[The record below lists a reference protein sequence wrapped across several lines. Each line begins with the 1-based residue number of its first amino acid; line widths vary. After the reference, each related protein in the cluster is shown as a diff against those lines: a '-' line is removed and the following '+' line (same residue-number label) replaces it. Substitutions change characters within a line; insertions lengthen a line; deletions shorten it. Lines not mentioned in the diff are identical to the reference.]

1 MKFSTVLRSLLKEAS
16 RFEVLMDKFVKPQK
30 GSDKKPLLRKEDLF
44 RLIDADPTT
53 RKNDVDL
60 SDYQISKED
69 MNRVK
74 VGQYTPWLIK
84 NYLRPK
90 TETQFGDYGYQ
101 REVEQMKDRFMED
114 LYKVTDDLLKF
125 ERFKSRLAPELRDIN
140 KLTIEQLADA
150 VGRFSLEKTKA
161 SKEEKK
167 EASKSYIHPG
177 ADIIY
182 RGDEWTVAKISE
194 KGDLGRNAACFYG
207 GNMLKSGVGETNWCT
222 SAPGLEWFNRYI
234 NKGPL
239 YVVIP
244 NSARSFKYSDI
255 LTGEVSG
262 LPAER
267 YQFHFPDNQFMD
279 ADDRQ
284 IDLVKFL
291 NDNEELKEIF
301 KPEFA
306 KGLTVGGNKLNI
318 ESFKTGS
325 VGKFIGLYG
334 LDELFDSLPNDLTEI
349 KIANSD
355 GEVNLVIPPSISKF
369 KNLKSLI
376 LENCIEYLPDEICEL
391 KNLRF
396 LSAPDNPKLTYIP
409 ECIVDLPNLLFLNLE
424 NSPNVRIPKR
434 IEDKSSDFGGSGIYD
449 MTSDEK
455 FF

>member
-1 MKFSTVLRSLLKEAS
+1 MKFNTVLRSLIREAS

-74 VGQYTPWLIK
+74 VGQYTPWIIK

-90 TETQFGDYGYQ
+90 TETQFGDYGYE

-182 RGDEWTVAKISE
+182 RGAEWTVAKISE
-194 KGDLGRNAACFYG
+194 KGDLGRDAACFYG
-207 GNMLKSGVGETNWCT
+207 GNMLKSGKGETNW
-222 SAPGLEWFNRYI
+222 
-234 NKGPL
+234 
-239 YVVIP
+239 
-244 NSARSFKYSDI
+244 
-255 LTGEVSG
+255 
-262 LPAER
+262 
-267 YQFHFPDNQFMD
+267 
-279 ADDRQ
+279 
-284 IDLVKFL
+284 
-291 NDNEELKEIF
+291 
-301 KPEFA
+301 
-306 KGLTVGGNKLNI
+306 
-318 ESFKTGS
+318 
-325 VGKFIGLYG
+325 
-334 LDELFDSLPNDLTEI
+334 
-349 KIANSD
+349 
-355 GEVNLVIPPSISKF
+355 
-369 KNLKSLI
+369 
-376 LENCIEYLPDEICEL
+376 
-391 KNLRF
+391 
-396 LSAPDNPKLTYIP
+396 
-409 ECIVDLPNLLFLNLE
+409 
-424 NSPNVRIPKR
+424 
-434 IEDKSSDFGGSGIYD
+434 
-449 MTSDEK
+449 
-455 FF
+455 

>member
-1 MKFSTVLRSLLKEAS
+1 MKFNTVLRSLIREAS

-60 SDYQISKED
+60 TDYQISKED

-90 TETQFGDYGYQ
+90 TERQYGDYGYE
-101 REVEQMKDRFMED
+101 REVEQMKDLFMED
-114 LYKVTDDLLKF
+114 LYKVTEDLLKF
-125 ERFKSRLAPELRDIN
+125 EKFKSRLAPELRDIN

-167 EASKSYIHPG
+167 EASVSYIHPG

-182 RGDEWTVAKISE
+182 RGAEWTVAKISE
-194 KGDLGRNAACFYG
+194 KGDLGRDAACFYG
-207 GNMLKSGVGETNWCT
+207 GNMLKSGKGETNWCT

-244 NSARSFKYSDI
+244 NSPRSFKYADI
-255 LTGEVSG
+255 LSGEVSG

-267 YQFHFPDNQFMD
+267 YQFHFPENQFMD
-279 ADDRQ
+279 ADDYQ

-291 NDNEELKEIF
+291 KDNEELKDLF

-306 KGLTVGGNKLNI
+306 KGLTVGGEELKI
-318 ESFKTGS
+318 EGFSSGA

-334 LDELFDSLPNDLTEI
+334 LDELFDSLPATLKDI
-349 KIANSD
+349 SID
-355 GEVNLVIPPSISKF
+355 GRDSNINLVIPPSIGKF
-369 KNLKSLI
+369 KNLQSLFLQSCVEFI
-376 LENCIEYLPDEICEL
+376 PNEVCQLKDLKFISLMKNPRLETLPECLADLPD
-391 KNLRF
+391 
-396 LSAPDNPKLTYIP
+396 
-409 ECIVDLPNLLFLNLE
+409 LLFINVQGCDNLTMPPSIQE
-424 NSPNVRIPKR
+424 KGEEWSP
-434 IEDKSSDFGGSGIYD
+434 GIW
-449 MTSDEK
+449 S
-455 FF
+455 FS

>member
-1 MKFSTVLRSLLKEAS
+1 MKFNTVLRSLIREAS

-60 SDYQISKED
+60 TDYQISKED

-90 TETQFGDYGYQ
+90 TERQYGDYGYE
-101 REVEQMKDRFMED
+101 REVEQMKDLFMED
-114 LYKVTDDLLKF
+114 LYKVTEDLLKF
-125 ERFKSRLAPELRDIN
+125 EKFKSRLAPELRDIN

-167 EASKSYIHPG
+167 DASVSYIHPG

-182 RGDEWTVAKISE
+182 RGAEWTVAKISE
-194 KGDLGRNAACFYG
+194 KGDLGRDAACFYG
-207 GNMLKSGVGETNWCT
+207 GNQLRIGKGETNWCT

-244 NSARSFKYSDI
+244 NSPRSFKYPDI
-255 LTGEVSG
+255 LSGEVTG
-262 LPAER
+262 LPADR
-267 YQFHFPDNQFMD
+267 YQFHFPENQFMD
-279 ADDRQ
+279 ADDRP

-291 NDNEELKEIF
+291 KDNEELKDLF

-306 KGLTVGGNKLNI
+306 KGLTVGGEELKI
-318 ESFKTGS
+318 EGFSSGA

-334 LDELFDSLPNDLTEI
+334 LDELFDSLPATLKDI
-349 KIANSD
+349 SID
-355 GEVNLVIPPSISKF
+355 GRDSNINLVIPPSIGKF
-369 KNLKSLI
+369 KNLQS
-376 LENCIEYLPDEICEL
+376 
-391 KNLRF
+391 
-396 LSAPDNPKLTYIP
+396 
-409 ECIVDLPNLLFLNLE
+409 LFLQSCVE
-424 NSPNVRIPKR
+424 FIPNEVCQLKDLKFISLMKKDR
-434 IEDKSSDFGGSGIYD
+434 KSVV
-449 MTSDEK
+449 
-455 FF
+455 

>member
-1 MKFSTVLRSLLKEAS
+1 MKFNSLLRSLIVEAS
-16 RFEVLMDKFVKPQK
+16 RFEVLIDKFVKPQK

-60 SDYQISKED
+60 TDYQISKED

-90 TETQFGDYGYQ
+90 TERQYGDYGYE
-101 REVEQMKDRFMED
+101 REVEQMKDRFIED

-182 RGDEWTVAKISE
+182 RGAEWTVAKISE
-194 KGDLGRNAACFYG
+194 KGDLGRDAACFYG
-207 GNMLKSGVGETNWCT
+207 GNMLKSGKGETNWCT

-244 NSARSFKYSDI
+244 NSPRSFKYPDI
-255 LTGEVSG
+255 LSGEVSG

-291 NDNEELKEIF
+291 NDNEELKDLF

-306 KGLTVGGNKLNI
+306 KGLTVGGEELKI
-318 ESFKTGS
+318 EGFSSGA

-334 LDELFDSLPNDLTEI
+334 LDELFDSLPTTLKDI
-349 KIANSD
+349 SID
-355 GEVNLVIPPSISKF
+355 GRDSNINLVIPPSIGKF
-369 KNLKSLI
+369 KNLQSLFLQSCVEFI
-376 LENCIEYLPDEICEL
+376 PNEVCQLKDLKFISLMKNPRLETLPECLADLPD
-391 KNLRF
+391 
-396 LSAPDNPKLTYIP
+396 
-409 ECIVDLPNLLFLNLE
+409 LLFINVQGCDNLTMPPSIQE
-424 NSPNVRIPKR
+424 KGEEWSP
-434 IEDKSSDFGGSGIYD
+434 GIW
-449 MTSDEK
+449 S
-455 FF
+455 FS

>member
-1 MKFSTVLRSLLKEAS
+1 
-16 RFEVLMDKFVKPQK
+16 
-30 GSDKKPLLRKEDLF
+30 
-44 RLIDADPTT
+44 
-53 RKNDVDL
+53 
-60 SDYQISKED
+60 
-69 MNRVK
+69 

-90 TETQFGDYGYQ
+90 TETQFGDYGYE

-125 ERFKSRLAPELRDIN
+125 ERFKSRLASELRDIN

-182 RGDEWTVAKISE
+182 RGAEWTVAKISE
-194 KGDLGRNAACFYG
+194 KGDLGRDAACFYG
-207 GNMLKSGVGETNWCT
+207 GNMLKSGKGETNWCT

-244 NSARSFKYSDI
+244 NSARSFKYPDI
-255 LTGEVSG
+255 LSGEVSG
-262 LPAER
+262 LPADR
-267 YQFHFPDNQFMD
+267 YQFHFPENQFMD

-291 NDNEELKEIF
+291 NDNEELKDLF

-306 KGLTVGGNKLNI
+306 KGLTVGGEELKI
-318 ESFKTGS
+318 EGFSSGA

-334 LDELFDSLPNDLTEI
+334 LDELFDSLPATLKDI
-349 KIANSD
+349 SID
-355 GEVNLVIPPSISKF
+355 GRDSNINLVIPPTIGKF
-369 KNLKSLI
+369 KNLQSLFLQSCVEFI
-376 LENCIEYLPDEICEL
+376 PNEVCQLKDLKFISLMKNPRLETLPECLADLPD
-391 KNLRF
+391 
-396 LSAPDNPKLTYIP
+396 
-409 ECIVDLPNLLFLNLE
+409 LLFINVQGCDNLTMPPSIQE
-424 NSPNVRIPKR
+424 KGEEWSP
-434 IEDKSSDFGGSGIYD
+434 GIW
-449 MTSDEK
+449 S
-455 FF
+455 FS

>member
-1 MKFSTVLRSLLKEAS
+1 MKFNTVLRSLIREAS

-90 TETQFGDYGYQ
+90 TETQFGDYGYE

-182 RGDEWTVAKISE
+182 RGAEWTVAKISE
-194 KGDLGRNAACFYG
+194 KGDLGRDAACFYG
-207 GNMLKSGVGETNWCT
+207 GNMLKSGKGETNWCT

-244 NSARSFKYSDI
+244 NSPRSFKYPDI
-255 LTGEVSG
+255 LSGEVSG

-291 NDNEELKEIF
+291 NDNEELKDLF

-306 KGLTVGGNKLNI
+306 KGLTVGGEELKI
-318 ESFKTGS
+318 EGFSSGA

-334 LDELFDSLPNDLTEI
+334 LDELFDSLPATLKDI
-349 KIANSD
+349 SID
-355 GEVNLVIPPSISKF
+355 GRDSNINLVIPPSIGKF
-369 KNLKSLI
+369 KNLQSLFLQSCVEFI
-376 LENCIEYLPDEICEL
+376 PNEVCQLKDLKFISLMKNPRLETLPECLADLPD
-391 KNLRF
+391 
-396 LSAPDNPKLTYIP
+396 
-409 ECIVDLPNLLFLNLE
+409 LLFINVQGCDNLTMPPSIQE
-424 NSPNVRIPKR
+424 KGEEWSP
-434 IEDKSSDFGGSGIYD
+434 GIW
-449 MTSDEK
+449 S
-455 FF
+455 FS

>member
-1 MKFSTVLRSLLKEAS
+1 MKFNTVLRSLIREAS

-60 SDYQISKED
+60 TDYQISKED

-90 TETQFGDYGYQ
+90 TERQYGDYGYE
-101 REVEQMKDRFMED
+101 REVEQMKDLFMED

-182 RGDEWTVAKISE
+182 RGAEWTVAKISE
-194 KGDLGRNAACFYG
+194 KGDLGRDAACFYG
-207 GNMLKSGVGETNWCT
+207 GNMLKSGKGETNWCT

-244 NSARSFKYSDI
+244 NSSRAFKYPDI

-262 LPAER
+262 LPADR

-291 NDNEELKEIF
+291 NDNEELKDLF

-306 KGLTVGGNKLNI
+306 KGLTVGGEELKI
-318 ESFKTGS
+318 EGFSSGA

-334 LDELFDSLPNDLTEI
+334 LDELFDSLPATLKDI
-349 KIANSD
+349 SID
-355 GEVNLVIPPSISKF
+355 GRDSNINLVIPPSIGKF
-369 KNLKSLI
+369 KNLQSLFLQSCVEFI
-376 LENCIEYLPDEICEL
+376 PNEVCQLKDLKFISLMKNPRLETLPECLADLPD
-391 KNLRF
+391 
-396 LSAPDNPKLTYIP
+396 
-409 ECIVDLPNLLFLNLE
+409 LLFINVQGCDNLTMPPSIQE
-424 NSPNVRIPKR
+424 KGEEWSP
-434 IEDKSSDFGGSGIYD
+434 GIW
-449 MTSDEK
+449 S
-455 FF
+455 FS

>member
-1 MKFSTVLRSLLKEAS
+1 MKFNTVVRSLIREAS

-30 GSDKKPLLRKEDLF
+30 GSEKKPLLRKEDLF

-60 SDYQISKED
+60 TDYQISKED

-90 TETQFGDYGYQ
+90 TERQYGDYGYE
-101 REVEQMKDRFMED
+101 REVEQMKDLFMED
-114 LYKVTDDLLKF
+114 LYKVTEDLLKF
-125 ERFKSRLAPELRDIN
+125 EKFKSRLAPELRDIN

-167 EASKSYIHPG
+167 EASVSYIHPG

-182 RGDEWTVAKISE
+182 RGAEWTVAKISE
-194 KGDLGRNAACFYG
+194 KGDLGRDAACFYG
-207 GNMLKSGVGETNWCT
+207 GNNLKSGKGETNWCT

-244 NSARSFKYSDI
+244 NSPRSFKYPDI
-255 LTGEVSG
+255 LSGEVSG

-267 YQFHFPDNQFMD
+267 YQFHFPENQFMD
-279 ADDRQ
+279 ADDQQ

-291 NDNEELKEIF
+291 KDNEELKDLF

-306 KGLTVGGNKLNI
+306 KGLTVGGEELKI
-318 ESFKTGS
+318 EGFSSGA

-334 LDELFDSLPNDLTEI
+334 LDELFDSLPATLKDI
-349 KIANSD
+349 SID
-355 GEVNLVIPPSISKF
+355 GRDSNINLVIPPTIGKF
-369 KNLKSLI
+369 KNLQSLFLQSCVEFI
-376 LENCIEYLPDEICEL
+376 PNEVCQLKDLKFISLMKNPRLETLPECLADLPD
-391 KNLRF
+391 
-396 LSAPDNPKLTYIP
+396 
-409 ECIVDLPNLLFLNLE
+409 LLFINVQGCDNLTMPPSIQE
-424 NSPNVRIPKR
+424 KGEEWSP
-434 IEDKSSDFGGSGIYD
+434 GIW
-449 MTSDEK
+449 S
-455 FF
+455 FS

>member
-1 MKFSTVLRSLLKEAS
+1 MKFNTVLRSLIREAS

-90 TETQFGDYGYQ
+90 TETQFGDYGYE

-182 RGDEWTVAKISE
+182 RGAEWTVAKISE
-194 KGDLGRNAACFYG
+194 KGDLGRDAACFYG
-207 GNMLKSGVGETNWCT
+207 GNMLKSGKGETNWCT

-244 NSARSFKYSDI
+244 NSPRSFKYPDI
-255 LTGEVSG
+255 LSGEVSS

-291 NDNEELKEIF
+291 NDNEELKDLF

-306 KGLTVGGNKLNI
+306 KGLTVGGEELKI
-318 ESFKTGS
+318 EGFSSGA

-334 LDELFDSLPNDLTEI
+334 LDELFDSLPATLKDI
-349 KIANSD
+349 SID
-355 GEVNLVIPPSISKF
+355 GRDSNINLVIPPSIGKF
-369 KNLKSLI
+369 KNLQSLFLQSCVEFI
-376 LENCIEYLPDEICEL
+376 PNEVCQLKDLKFISLMKNPRLETLPECLADLPD
-391 KNLRF
+391 
-396 LSAPDNPKLTYIP
+396 
-409 ECIVDLPNLLFLNLE
+409 LLFINVQGCDNLTMPPSIQE
-424 NSPNVRIPKR
+424 KGEEWSP
-434 IEDKSSDFGGSGIYD
+434 GIW
-449 MTSDEK
+449 S
-455 FF
+455 FS

>member
-1 MKFSTVLRSLLKEAS
+1 MKFNTVLRSLIREAS

-74 VGQYTPWLIK
+74 VGQYTPWIIK

-90 TETQFGDYGYQ
+90 TETQFGDYGYE

-182 RGDEWTVAKISE
+182 RGAEWTVAKISE
-194 KGDLGRNAACFYG
+194 KGDLGRDAACFYG
-207 GNMLKSGVGETNWCT
+207 GNMLKSGKGETNWCT

-244 NSARSFKYSDI
+244 NSPRSFKYPDI
-255 LTGEVSG
+255 LSGEVSG

-291 NDNEELKEIF
+291 NDNEELKDLF

-306 KGLTVGGNKLNI
+306 KGLTVGGEELKI
-318 ESFKTGS
+318 EGFSSGA

-334 LDELFDSLPNDLTEI
+334 LDELFDSLPTTLKDI
-349 KIANSD
+349 SID
-355 GEVNLVIPPSISKF
+355 GRDSNINLVIPPSIGKF
-369 KNLKSLI
+369 KNLQSLFLQSCVEFI
-376 LENCIEYLPDEICEL
+376 PNEVCQLKDLKFISLMKNPRLETLPECLADLPD
-391 KNLRF
+391 
-396 LSAPDNPKLTYIP
+396 
-409 ECIVDLPNLLFLNLE
+409 LLFINVQGCDNLTMPPSIQE
-424 NSPNVRIPKR
+424 KGEEWSP
-434 IEDKSSDFGGSGIYD
+434 GIW
-449 MTSDEK
+449 S
-455 FF
+455 FS